1 MTAERDVTLS
11 SSFHLPLQLGSISC
25 AAHAAAYA
33 AKPPPPPQKS
43 LRSLWW
49 PPSLPRPPLPF
60 ASSFCFF
67 RVVEYA
73 IISLRLLRSRLN
85 HIVFREIRNSA
96 GIIHST
102 AKFVN
107 QSRPSV
113 LSFISRENCLTSN
126 VIKARL
132 GVCLRFFSAEIHD
145 NSS

>member
-1 MTAERDVTLS
+1 MNDGGVRRHFIFFSL
-11 SSFHLPLQLGSISC
+11 HLPLQLGSISL

-49 PPSLPRPPLPF
+49 PPSLPSF
-60 ASSFCFF
+60 CFFCFF

-132 GVCLRFFSAEIHD
+132 GVCLLFFSAEIHD